1 MPRVYP
7 EQKRYVIRSLHH
19 GRWLTGADSGRSYAT
34 RKEASARMRY
44 LADFYRTKDKKQIWS
59 YAIFDGRKKVAELLR

>member
-7 EQKRYVIRSLHH
+7 EQKRYVIRSFHN
-19 GRWLTGADSGRSYAT
+19 GRWLTTDSGRSYAT

-44 LADFYRTKDKKQIWS
+44 LADFYRTKDKKQVWS